1 MARTLTVP
9 KPPPVDQPSPTD
21 LPALRRRVIDARIR
35 VGRLSRSGTGGTEL
49 LLARL
54 NVVLFRISTA
64 EPVRVLLLY
73 VERRGPLMAAGLA
86 YRLFFAIAALLVV
99 GFATV
104 GIVIA
109 GNEAL
114 RTISVDALDQS
125 VPGLIDRGQ
134 GAGGLLEPQALFDA
148 TSGLGWAI
156 VVFTIVMLVTSL
168 GWIAGMRQAMR
179 GLFALRPVAMNP
191 LLLRLRDLG
200 TLALLGA
207 VMLVT
212 TALGVI
218 ANNTLDALLLL
229 LQLSAVTQLL
239 TQGAGFVL
247 MILLD
252 TLMAAILL
260 RSASAIEMPTA
271 VLRRGAVLAGLGST
285 VLRTF
290 SAQILGSVGNN
301 PLLFSFAVILALFV
315 WFFLL
320 SQVYLLATAW
330 CAIAAADARGAA
342 EREHHAKAGTL
353 RQRSRRHLRGG

>member
-1 MARTLTVP
+1 MA
-9 KPPPVDQPSPTD
+9 
-21 LPALRRRVIDARIR
+21 
-35 VGRLSRSGTGGTEL
+35 L

-54 NVVLFRISTA
+54 NVGLFRFFTL

-114 RTISVDALDQS
+114 RTITVDALDQS
-125 VPGLIDRGQ
+125 VPGLIDRGR
-134 GAGGLLEPQALFDA
+134 GEGGLLRPQTLFDA

-156 VVFTIVMLVTSL
+156 VVFTAVMLVTSL
-168 GWIAGMRQAMR
+168 GWIGGMRQAMR
-179 GLFALRPVAMNP
+179 GLFALGPVAMNP
-191 LLLRLRDLG
+191 VLLRIKDLG

-218 ANNTLDALLLL
+218 ANNTLDALLVVLDL
-229 LQLSAVTQLL
+229 GAVTQVL
-239 TQGAGFVL
+239 TQGAGFLL

-260 RSASAIEMPTA
+260 RSASAIEMPRA
-271 VLRRGAVLAGLGST
+271 VLRRGAIIAGLGST

-290 SAQILGSVGNN
+290 SAQILGSFGNN

-330 CAIAAADARGAA
+330 CAIATADAEVDAQ
-342 EREHHAKAGTL
+342 REHHAKAGTL
-353 RQRSRRHLRGG
+353 RQRSRRRVRS

>member
-9 KPPPVDQPSPTD
+9 KPPPVDQPYPTN
-21 LPALRRRVIDARIR
+21 LPDLRRRVIDAQVRL
-35 VGRLSRSGTGGTEL
+35 GRLNRSGIGGAEL
-49 LLARL
+49 LFARM
-54 NVVLFRISTA
+54 NVVLFRISTTQ
-64 EPVRVLLLY
+64 PVRVLLLY

-114 RTISVDALDQS
+114 RTISVNALDQS

-134 GAGGLLEPQALFDA
+134 GDGGLLKPQALFDA

-191 LLLRLRDLG
+191 FLLRVRDLG

-218 ANNTLDALLLL
+218 ANNTLDALLLVL
-229 LQLSAVTQLL
+229 RLSAVTQIL
-239 TQGAGFVL
+239 TQGAGFLL

-260 RSASAIEMPTA
+260 RSASAIEMPKPI
-271 VLRRGAVLAGLGST
+271 LRRGAILAGFGST

-330 CAIAAADARGAA
+330 CAIASADAQGAA
-342 EREHHAKAGTL
+342 EREHHAKAGSL
-353 RQRSRRHLRGG
+353 RQRSRRRLRD